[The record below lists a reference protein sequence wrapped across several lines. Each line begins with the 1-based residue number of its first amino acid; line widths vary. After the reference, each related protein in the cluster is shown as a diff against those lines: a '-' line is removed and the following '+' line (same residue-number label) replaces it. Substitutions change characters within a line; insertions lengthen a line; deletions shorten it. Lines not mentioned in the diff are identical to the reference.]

1 MPSGRPR
8 RGGLLCPARMNPGIT
23 YTEPILAIWFLLA
36 VLGWVRLRR
45 RGRYG
50 ALVAA
55 FFLLFLASLAR
66 GRLAFFA
73 ALEARYPILPLAS
86 EPVEA
91 IVVLSESVEPAH
103 YERPFV
109 PPRSG
114 TVERCR

>member
-1 MPSGRPR
+1 
-8 RGGLLCPARMNPGIT
+8 MNPGVT

-66 GRLAFFA
+66 GRLAFFCGA
-73 ALEARYPILPLAS
+73 RSALSHSAS
-86 EPVEA
+86 CLRTGGGHSCA
-91 IVVLSESVEPAH
+91 LG
-103 YERPFV
+103 ER
-109 PPRSG
+109 G
-114 TVERCR
+114 AGA